1 MYDVIISADIV
12 KYRLF
17 SHWIGD
23 AQGIKSIKHRPETS
37 NYRFS

>member
-1 MYDVIISADIV
+1 MYDVIISVEIV
-12 KYRLF
+12 RCRLY

-23 AQGIKSIKHRPETS
+23 AQGIQSIKHRPEIS